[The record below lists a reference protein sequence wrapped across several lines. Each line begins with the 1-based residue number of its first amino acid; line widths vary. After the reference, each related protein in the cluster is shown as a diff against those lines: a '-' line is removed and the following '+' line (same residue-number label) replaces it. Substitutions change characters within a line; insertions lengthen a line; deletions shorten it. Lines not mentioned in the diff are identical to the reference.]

1 MKIIFLVLGGL
12 IIIILVA
19 AGIDVAKTPTAPPG
33 RCVLQRRLVLPDTCV
48 GCASFPAI
56 CTATTRPY
64 LFFLTQS
71 ATCVD
76 AVICPGG

>member
-1 MKIIFLVLGGL
+1 MKIILFLLGGL
-12 IIIILVA
+12 LIIILVA
-19 AGIDVAKTPTAPPG
+19 AGVDVATTPAAPTG
-33 RCVLQRRLVLPDTCV
+33 RCVLQRRFVLPDVCV

-64 LFFLTQS
+64 LVFWTQS